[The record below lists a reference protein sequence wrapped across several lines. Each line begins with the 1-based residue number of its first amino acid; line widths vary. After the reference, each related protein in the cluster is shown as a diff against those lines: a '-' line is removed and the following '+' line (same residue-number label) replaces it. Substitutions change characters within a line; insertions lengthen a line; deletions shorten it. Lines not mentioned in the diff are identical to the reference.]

1 MHDGSETSIIEQ
13 WIADTLAALTNS
25 GSSLAGNKVFKTA
38 ELWTGQVSADQ
49 SGAEAFIRYAPFA
62 FISYIPADAF
72 REGGDDLRLALD
84 FAIAIGVVST
94 SPGVARF
101 GDPTHLGCN
110 MIEQLVTAAIDHQRP
125 SDATVKCDELKY
137 RGAILVIDRPK
148 TRQIQLNFTAD
159 RTGDLSA

>member
-1 MHDGSETSIIEQ
+1 MRDGSETSIIEQ

-62 FISYIPADAF
+62 FVAYVPQYAF
-72 REGGDDLRLALD
+72 REGGDDLRQPLE
-84 FAIAIGVVST
+84 FAVAIGVVST

-101 GDPTHLGCN
+101 GDPTHLGTN
-110 MIEQLVTAAIDHQRP
+110 KIEQLVIAAIDHERP
-125 SDATVKCDELKY
+125 SDATVKCDDLKFQ
-137 RGAILVIDRPK
+137 GTTLVIDRPK
-148 TRQIQLNFTAD
+148 VRQIQINFTAD
-159 RTGDLSA
+159 RTGDLS